1 MKKIILSIFLV
12 CIMALGTFVFVGC
25 GGGDTGAVVYELFHA
40 QIEKMNEEGTP
51 FIKSTQHS
59 VTSDYFLSSFKKK
72 TTALTFADYGWQ
84 DDMIALGMNYIVKFY
99 PNTQDYTQ
107 GQDIGKIRDTISKL
121 DQSYQALKDE
131 YAYIQ
136 KVSSSEDMTIYN
148 GIMANYG
155 EKARE
160 FSICVYDCAQ
170 ALSDYL
176 GNHVYK
182 ENAYGTAQMD
192 YQMISVFTQSTLLDV
207 YNDYNDLIMKS
218 GKGVVA
224 SPNTA
229 WFALQDK
236 LADPNFAQGQKET
249 LVSYVNALNQE
260 RKLTQRALENF
271 SYYDYQVLYNG
282 DVKAYSK
289 TNSLAEQYHTQINRY
304 FVGSSSHLSNAYK
317 TFYTILYT

>member
-12 CIMALGTFVFVGC
+12 CIMALGTFAFVGC
-25 GGGDTGAVVYELFHA
+25 GGADTGAVVYELFNT
-40 QIEKMNEEGTP
+40 QIEKMNEEGNP
-51 FIKSTQHS
+51 FTTKNQNS
-59 VTSDYFLSSFKKK
+59 VNSNYFLSSFRKK
-72 TTALTFADYGWQ
+72 TASSSFADYGWQ
-84 DDMIALGMNYIVKFY
+84 DEMIALGMNYIVKFY
-99 PNTQDYTQ
+99 PNTKDYKQ
-107 GQDIGKIRDTISKL
+107 GQDIGKIRDTLSKL

-182 ENAYGTAQMD
+182 ENAYGTDQMN
-192 YQMISVFTQSTLLDV
+192 YQVLSIFTQSALLDV
-207 YNDYNDLIMKS
+207 YNDYNDLIMES
-218 GKGVVA
+218 GKGVVGN
-224 SPNTA
+224 PNTA
-229 WFALQDK
+229 WFSLQSK
-236 LADPNFAQGQKET
+236 VIDPNFTQEQKEI
-249 LVSYVNALNQE
+249 VVDYVNALAGE

-304 FVGSSSHLSNAYK
+304 FVGSSSHLNNAYN
-317 TFYTILYT
+317 TIYTILYT